1 MGNARGPQKLPSQIT
16 LRPIAVMDAAAV
28 REALNASRANI
39 HLWRKL
45 ASFPRGLRHGND
57 VLINTADL
65 ASWAVS
71 QSIRVEWL

>member
-1 MGNARGPQKLPSQIT
+1 MARGPQKLPSQIA

-28 REALNASRANI
+28 REALNASRANVYC
-39 HLWRKL
+39 WRKFDKL
-45 ASFPRGLRHGND
+45 PRGWRYGND

-65 ASWAVS
+65 AAWAAA